1 MNPAPREME
10 LTVNGAACR
19 VQARGSDSLA
29 QVLREQLHL
38 TGTKIGCNAGECGA
52 CTVVMDGRA
61 VCACLVPAQRAEG
74 AQVCTIESQA
84 AGQGDLSAIQ
94 QAMVAHGAFQCGFCT
109 PGVVMSLSAL
119 FAQCPSPREHAIR
132 VALQGN
138 VCRCTGYVRIIEAAK
153 ALARGAAA

>member
-1 MNPAPREME
+1 MNPAPLELE

-61 VCACLVPAQRAEG
+61 VCACLVPAQRAVG
-74 AQVCTIESQA
+74 AQVCTIEHQA
-84 AGQGDLSAIQ
+84 EGKGDLSAIQ

-119 FAQCPSPREHAIR
+119 FAQCPSPSEHAIR

>member
-1 MNPAPREME
+1 
-10 LTVNGAACR
+10 
-19 VQARGSDSLA
+19 
-29 QVLREQLHL
+29 
-38 TGTKIGCNAGECGA
+38 
-52 CTVVMDGRA
+52 MDGRA

-119 FAQCPSPREHAIR
+119 FAQCPSPSEHAIR

>member
-10 LTVNGAACR
+10 VTVNGAACR

-29 QVLREQLHL
+29 QVLREQLQL

-61 VCACLVPAQRAEG
+61 VYACLVPAQRAEG
-74 AQVCTIESQA
+74 AQVRTIESQG
-84 AGQGDLSAIQ
+84 AGPGELSAIQ
-94 QAMVAHGAFQCGFCT
+94 EAMVAHGAFQCGFCT

-119 FAQCPSPREHAIR
+119 FAQCPSPSEHAIR

-153 ALARGAAA
+153 ALARGAVA